1 MRTGDGRRNGHGD
14 LIGARGRLVT
24 RLKGAMLDRG
34 RAYAAQG
41 ERGDLARRL
50 RIDRGRRDAG

>member
-1 MRTGDGRRNGHGD
+1 
-14 LIGARGRLVT
+14 VT
-24 RLKGAMLDRG
+24 RLKGAMLDWG